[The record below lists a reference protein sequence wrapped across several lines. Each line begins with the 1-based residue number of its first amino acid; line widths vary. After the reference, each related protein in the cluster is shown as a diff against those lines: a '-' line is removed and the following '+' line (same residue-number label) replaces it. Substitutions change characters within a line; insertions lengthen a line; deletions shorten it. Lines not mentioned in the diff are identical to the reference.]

1 MAVAKQNGDV
11 IPFVKQK
18 DYIMVNND
26 LGGGSFGKTVL
37 LQDPFIDELFV
48 AKKYE
53 PEYDGIKEQ
62 FYKNFLD
69 EIKILYKLNH
79 RNIVRIYNYYAY
91 ENIYTG
97 YILMEYIDGENI
109 GDFISDYFAPF
120 AETTLD
126 DVFLQLI
133 DVFCYIEAHGIIHR
147 DIREGNILVDKSGT
161 VKVIDFGIGK
171 IASKVDDGDADS
183 LVTDINRAASNT
195 LPQEYYD
202 GIYTNLTD
210 MFYLA
215 ELFRRLID
223 NSKSCDR
230 TDFSYNDILNKMMEK
245 KPENR
250 FASFAAIREAIGK
263 HDFLHMQISDEDRE
277 IYQEFTNLIYES
289 LTSYIVDELS
299 RRTAKPKF
307 IFASPNIPNPQEY
320 LSLLASGEYDKQ
332 NAIASAFSPVV
343 QFKFLVNLKTKQIYI
358 YNDHLKTLEYICSI
372 NANPEDGVIP
382 LMGLFY
388 KNSGERTSRMIAY
401 FSSKDKAI
409 NAALTFAELQK
420 QIDGGTQKQIDPELA
435 ELARDVRNQVHRD
448 YFLAGLLEQGIAY
461 HIGYLPSAIR
471 MRIEKLFK
479 DEKIT
484 AMFCTSTLVEGV
496 NLPADNL
503 FITSYY
509 SGRAQMTDVDFR
521 NLVGR
526 VGRIQYNLSGN
537 VFMIS
542 DETRN
547 NKQDVYLDK
556 LKSGIPDQHLSLVQ
570 DLKPKHKK
578 RIIEI
583 LLSGSSVIDKYN
595 DDQPEEEYIMMRKF
609 GLILLKDILHDNDSL
624 IQQEFRKYMKDGDE
638 EKIKNIFSQYTP
650 IIDSDINISLDQT
663 RKLRAA
669 ISADS
674 TFAYPLPESNGSF
687 NVDEVFGFLIRL
699 GDIFDWK
706 RYEYSTLGKCDEDGD
721 YTKLRWYAVILVQW
735 MEGKGLNYI
744 MRRAVEYQERHP
756 EKFWINRYTKQY
768 YDKNSLE
775 HRNIVFANT
784 LEVIENVILF
794 SISNYFLR
802 FSNEY
807 KRVHGEKSLNRNN
820 WYEYVEY
827 GTTNEV
833 TIQLQRYGFSRE
845 SATYIKAHPQ
855 YFTVDGEGNVHV
867 KNDLENCGDNEVVQQ
882 IPDIRFNTPELFVE

>member
-1 MAVAKQNGDV
+1 MSQSEKVRLGDV
-11 IPFVKQK
+11 LFQGIDENDYLNELYKNILYNYAITVLQITNIKQLRGINVDDALRFADLLSKSTHAKKADAHKIWAHEIITMLLALYPDDEVVRYYAGSVLTSTGNFMGRKLVQSQYEEPTAMDELFSTLSDLYLTVPADPEKKFFQQQRKVYEHLDDGCFSYSAPTSMGKSFIMRMFIKEQILAGKKKNFALIVPTKALINEVRSEIIQK
-18 DYIMVNND
+18 DLQNLLDGNQYHVVSSAND
-26 LGGGSFGKTVL
+26 MALETHPDHNFIFVL
-37 LQDPFIDELFV
+37 TPERLLYLLNDKADFVLDYLFIDE
-48 AKKYE
+48 AHKMT
-53 PEYDGIKEQ
+53 G
-62 FYKNFLD
+62 
-69 EIKILYKLNH
+69 
-79 RNIVRIYNYYAY
+79 RNSR
-91 ENIYTG
+91 
-97 YILMEYIDGENI
+97 
-109 GDFISDYFAPF
+109 APF
-120 AETTLD
+120 
-126 DVFLQLI
+126 
-133 DVFCYIEAHGIIHR
+133 
-147 DIREGNILVDKSGT
+147 
-161 VKVIDFGIGK
+161 
-171 IASKVDDGDADS
+171 
-183 LVTDINRAASNT
+183 
-195 LPQEYYD
+195 YY
-202 GIYTNLTD
+202 
-210 MFYLA
+210 
-215 ELFRRLID
+215 
-223 NSKSCDR
+223 SV
-230 TDFSYNDILNKMMEK
+230 
-245 KPENR
+245 
-250 FASFAAIREAIGK
+250 
-263 HDFLHMQISDEDRE
+263 
-277 IYQEFTNLIYES
+277 
-289 LTSYIVDELS
+289 VDELS
-299 RRTAKPKF
+299 RREIKPRF

-320 LSLLASGEYDKQ
+320 LRVLSSGKYDTQ
-332 NAIASAFSPVV
+332 NAIASSFSPVV
-343 QFKFLVNLKTKQIYI
+343 QFKFMVNLKTKQIYI
-358 YNDHLKTLEYICSI
+358 YNDHLKTPEYICSI
-372 NANPEDGVIP
+372 DATPADGAIR

-388 KNSGERTSRMIAY
+388 KNSGDRPSRMIAY

-409 NAALTFAELQK
+409 NAALAFAEIK
-420 QIDGGTQKQIDPELA
+420 KHIDGGIQRAIDPELT
-435 ELARDVRNQVHRD
+435 ELARDVRNQVHKD

-521 NLVGR
+521 NLIGR

-542 DETRN
+542 DETKN

-556 LKSGIPDQHLSLVQ
+556 LKTGIPDQHLSLVQ

-578 RIIEI
+578 KIVET

-609 GLILLKDILHDNDSL
+609 GLILLKDIMHDNDSL

-638 EKIKNIFSQYTP
+638 DKIRRAFSTYTP
-650 IIDSDINISLDQT
+650 IIDNDINISLDQT

-669 ISADS
+669 ILADS
-674 TFAYPLPESNGSF
+674 NFSYPTPEPDGSF
-687 NVDEVFGFLIRL
+687 SIEKVLEFLIRL
-699 GDIFDWK
+699 GEIFDWK

-756 EKFWINRYTKQY
+756 EKFWINRYTKMY
-768 YDKNSLE
+768 YNKESLE

-784 LEVIENVILF
+784 LEVIENIILF

-807 KRVHGEKSLNRNN
+807 KRVHGESALNKNN

-845 SATYIKAHPQ
+845 SANYIRTHQQ
-855 YFTVDGEGNVHV
+855 YYLIDNEGNVRV
-867 KNDLENCGDNEVVQQ
+867 KNSLESCGDKEVEQQ
-882 IPDIRFNTPELFVE
+882 IPDIRFNTPELFIDD

>member
-1 MAVAKQNGDV
+1 MSQSEKVRLGDV
-11 IPFVKQK
+11 LFQGIDENDYLNELYKNILYNYAITILQITHIKQLRGINVDDALRFADLLSKSTHAEKADTHKIWAHEIITMLLTLYPDDEVVKYYAGSVLTSTGNFMGRKLVQSQYEEPTAMDELFSTLSDLYLTVPADPEKKFFQQQRKVYEHLDDDCFSYSAPTSMGKSFIMRMFIKEQILAGKKKNFALIVPTKALINEVRSEIIQK
-18 DYIMVNND
+18 D
-26 LGGGSFGKTVL
+26 
-37 LQDPFIDELFV
+37 LQDLLDGNQYHVVSSANDMALETHPDHNFILVLTPERLLYLLNDKADFVLDYLFIDE
-48 AKKYE
+48 AHKMT
-53 PEYDGIKEQ
+53 G
-62 FYKNFLD
+62 
-69 EIKILYKLNH
+69 
-79 RNIVRIYNYYAY
+79 RNSR
-91 ENIYTG
+91 
-97 YILMEYIDGENI
+97 
-109 GDFISDYFAPF
+109 APF
-120 AETTLD
+120 
-126 DVFLQLI
+126 
-133 DVFCYIEAHGIIHR
+133 
-147 DIREGNILVDKSGT
+147 
-161 VKVIDFGIGK
+161 
-171 IASKVDDGDADS
+171 
-183 LVTDINRAASNT
+183 
-195 LPQEYYD
+195 YY
-202 GIYTNLTD
+202 
-210 MFYLA
+210 
-215 ELFRRLID
+215 
-223 NSKSCDR
+223 SV
-230 TDFSYNDILNKMMEK
+230 
-245 KPENR
+245 
-250 FASFAAIREAIGK
+250 
-263 HDFLHMQISDEDRE
+263 
-277 IYQEFTNLIYES
+277 
-289 LTSYIVDELS
+289 VDELS
-299 RRTAKPKF
+299 RRQIKPRF

-320 LSLLASGEYDKQ
+320 LSLLASSEYDKQ
-332 NAIASAFSPVV
+332 NAIASSFSPVV
-343 QFKFLVNLKTKQIYI
+343 QFKFMVNLKTKQIYI
-358 YNDHLKTLEYICSI
+358 YNDHLKTPEYICSI
-372 NANPEDGVIP
+372 DATPADGAIR

-388 KNSGERTSRMIAY
+388 KNSGDRPSRMIAY

-409 NAALTFAELQK
+409 NAALAFARIK
-420 QIDGGTQKQIDPELA
+420 KRIDGGTQRPIDPELT
-435 ELARDVRNQVHRD
+435 ELARDVRNQVHKD

-521 NLVGR
+521 NLIGR

-556 LKSGIPDQHLSLVQ
+556 LKTGIPDQHLSLVQ

-578 RIIEI
+578 KIIETLI
-583 LLSGSSVIDKYN
+583 SGSSVIDKYN

-609 GLILLKDILHDNDSL
+609 GLILLKDIMHGNDSL

-638 EKIKNIFSQYTP
+638 DKIRSAFSAYTP
-650 IIDSDINISLDQT
+650 IIDNDINISLDQT

-674 TFAYPLPESNGSF
+674 SFAYPMPEPDGSF
-687 NVDEVFGFLIRL
+687 SIDKVLDFLIRL
-699 GDIFDWK
+699 GEIFDWK
-706 RYEYSTLGKCDEDGD
+706 RYEFSTLGKCDEDGD

-756 EKFWINRYTKQY
+756 EKFWINRYTKMY
-768 YDKNSLE
+768 YNRESLE

-784 LEVIENVILF
+784 LEVIENIILF

-807 KRVHGEKSLNRNN
+807 KRVHGENSLNKNN

-845 SATYIKAHPQ
+845 SANYIRAHQQ
-855 YFTVDGEGNVHV
+855 YYLIDESGDVHV
-867 KNDLENCGDNEVVQQ
+867 KNSLERCGDKEVAQQ
-882 IPDIRFNTPELFVE
+882 IPDIRFNTPELFIDD

>member
-1 MAVAKQNGDV
+1 MSQSEKVRLGDV
-11 IPFVKQK
+11 LFQGIDENDYLNELYKNILYNYAITVLQITNIKQLRGINVDDALRFADLLSKSTHAEKADVHKIWAHEIITMLLALYPDDEVVKYYAGSVLTSTGNFMGRKLVQSQYEEPTAMDELFSTLSDLYLTVPADPEKKFFQQQRKVYEHLDDGCFSYSAPTSMGKSFIMRMFIKEQILAGKKKNFALIVPTKALINEVRSEIIQK
-18 DYIMVNND
+18 DLQNLLDGNQYHVVSSAND
-26 LGGGSFGKTVL
+26 MALETHPDHNFIFVL
-37 LQDPFIDELFV
+37 TPERLLYLLNDKADFVLDYLFIDE
-48 AKKYE
+48 AHKMT
-53 PEYDGIKEQ
+53 G
-62 FYKNFLD
+62 
-69 EIKILYKLNH
+69 
-79 RNIVRIYNYYAY
+79 RNSR
-91 ENIYTG
+91 
-97 YILMEYIDGENI
+97 
-109 GDFISDYFAPF
+109 APF
-120 AETTLD
+120 
-126 DVFLQLI
+126 
-133 DVFCYIEAHGIIHR
+133 
-147 DIREGNILVDKSGT
+147 
-161 VKVIDFGIGK
+161 
-171 IASKVDDGDADS
+171 
-183 LVTDINRAASNT
+183 
-195 LPQEYYD
+195 YY
-202 GIYTNLTD
+202 
-210 MFYLA
+210 
-215 ELFRRLID
+215 
-223 NSKSCDR
+223 SV
-230 TDFSYNDILNKMMEK
+230 
-245 KPENR
+245 
-250 FASFAAIREAIGK
+250 
-263 HDFLHMQISDEDRE
+263 
-277 IYQEFTNLIYES
+277 
-289 LTSYIVDELS
+289 VDELS
-299 RRTAKPKF
+299 RREAKPRF

-320 LSLLASGEYDKQ
+320 LRVLSSGEYDTQ
-332 NAIASAFSPVV
+332 NAIASSFSPVV
-343 QFKFLVNLKTKQIYI
+343 QFKFMVNLKSKQIYI
-358 YNDHLKTLEYICSI
+358 YNDHLKTPEYICSI
-372 NANPEDGVIP
+372 DATPADGAIR

-388 KNSGERTSRMIAY
+388 KNSGDRPSRMIAY

-409 NAALTFAELQK
+409 NAALVFAGIK
-420 QIDGGTQKQIDPELA
+420 KHIDGGIQRPIDPELT
-435 ELARDVRNQVHRD
+435 ELARDVRNQVHKD

-521 NLVGR
+521 NLIGR

-542 DETRN
+542 DETKN

-556 LKSGIPDQHLSLVQ
+556 LKTGIPDQHLSLVQ

-578 RIIEI
+578 KIVET

-595 DDQPEEEYIMMRKF
+595 DDQPEEEYIMMCKF
-609 GLILLKDILHDNDSL
+609 GLILLKDIMHDNDSL

-638 EKIKNIFSQYTP
+638 DKIRGAFFTYTP
-650 IIDSDINISLDQT
+650 IIDNDINISLDQT

-669 ISADS
+669 ILTDS
-674 TFAYPLPESNGSF
+674 NFSYPTPEPDGSF
-687 NVDEVFGFLIRL
+687 SIDKVLEFLIRL
-699 GDIFDWK
+699 GEIFDWK
-706 RYEYSTLGKCDEDGD
+706 RYEYSTLGKCDEEGD

-756 EKFWINRYTKQY
+756 EKFWVNRYTKMY
-768 YDKNSLE
+768 YNRESLE

-784 LEVIENVILF
+784 LEVIENIILF

-807 KRVHGEKSLNRNN
+807 KRVHGENALNKNN

-845 SATYIKAHPQ
+845 SANYIRTHQQ
-855 YFTVDGEGNVHV
+855 YYLIDNEGNVRV
-867 KNDLENCGDNEVVQQ
+867 KNSLESCGDKEVEQQ
-882 IPDIRFNTPELFVE
+882 IPDIRFNTPELFIDG

>member
-1 MAVAKQNGDV
+1 MNQPEKMRLGDV
-11 IPFVKQK
+11 LFQGIDENDYLNELYKNILYNYAITVLQITDIKQLRGINVDDALRFADLLSK
-18 DYIMVNND
+18 STHVEKADAHKIWAHEIITMLLTLYPDDEVVHYYAGSVLTSTGNFMGRKLVQSQYVEPTVMDELFSTLSDLYLTVPAAPEKKFFQQQRKVYEHLDDACFSYSAPTSMGKSFIMRMFIKEQILAGKKKNYALIVPTKALINEVRSEIIRND
-26 LGGGSFGKTVL
+26 LENLLDENQYHVVSSANDMALETHPDHNFVFVL
-37 LQDPFIDELFV
+37 TPERLLYLLNDKPDFVLDYLFIDE
-48 AKKYE
+48 AHKMT
-53 PEYDGIKEQ
+53 G
-62 FYKNFLD
+62 
-69 EIKILYKLNH
+69 
-79 RNIVRIYNYYAY
+79 RNSR
-91 ENIYTG
+91 
-97 YILMEYIDGENI
+97 
-109 GDFISDYFAPF
+109 APF
-120 AETTLD
+120 
-126 DVFLQLI
+126 
-133 DVFCYIEAHGIIHR
+133 
-147 DIREGNILVDKSGT
+147 
-161 VKVIDFGIGK
+161 
-171 IASKVDDGDADS
+171 
-183 LVTDINRAASNT
+183 
-195 LPQEYYD
+195 YY
-202 GIYTNLTD
+202 
-210 MFYLA
+210 
-215 ELFRRLID
+215 
-223 NSKSCDR
+223 SV
-230 TDFSYNDILNKMMEK
+230 
-245 KPENR
+245 
-250 FASFAAIREAIGK
+250 
-263 HDFLHMQISDEDRE
+263 
-277 IYQEFTNLIYES
+277 
-289 LTSYIVDELS
+289 VDELS

-409 NAALTFAELQK
+409 NAALTFARLRK
-420 QIDGGTQKQIDPELA
+420 QIDGGIQRQIDPELA

-578 RIIEI
+578 RIIET

-624 IQQEFRKYMKDGDE
+624 IQ
-638 EKIKNIFSQYTP
+638 
-650 IIDSDINISLDQT
+650 
-663 RKLRAA
+663 
-669 ISADS
+669 
-674 TFAYPLPESNGSF
+674 
-687 NVDEVFGFLIRL
+687 
-699 GDIFDWK
+699 
-706 RYEYSTLGKCDEDGD
+706 
-721 YTKLRWYAVILVQW
+721 
-735 MEGKGLNYI
+735 
-744 MRRAVEYQERHP
+744 
-756 EKFWINRYTKQY
+756 
-768 YDKNSLE
+768 
-775 HRNIVFANT
+775 
-784 LEVIENVILF
+784 
-794 SISNYFLR
+794 
-802 FSNEY
+802 
-807 KRVHGEKSLNRNN
+807 
-820 WYEYVEY
+820 
-827 GTTNEV
+827 
-833 TIQLQRYGFSRE
+833 
-845 SATYIKAHPQ
+845 
-855 YFTVDGEGNVHV
+855 
-867 KNDLENCGDNEVVQQ
+867 
-882 IPDIRFNTPELFVE
+882 